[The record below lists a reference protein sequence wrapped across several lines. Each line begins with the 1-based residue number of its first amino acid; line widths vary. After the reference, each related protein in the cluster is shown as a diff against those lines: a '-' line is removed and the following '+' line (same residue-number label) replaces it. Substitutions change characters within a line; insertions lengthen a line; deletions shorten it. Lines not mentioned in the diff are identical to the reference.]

1 MSTTFAPSSTAA
13 PQPLWKTFL
22 FFLLPMMGSNIMQSL
37 SGTVNNIYLGQMLGV
52 HAVSAVTGF
61 FPILFLLISFCIGL
75 GSGASVLIAQAYG
88 ANEPLRVKAVAGTTL
103 TVTMILGFVI
113 AIFGGSFTRT
123 MLNLIGTPPDIL
135 ADATEYARIFLL
147 SVPLLFIF
155 VLFTT
160 ITRGVGDTRTPFFA
174 LILSTAIS
182 MTLTPALIQGWFG
195 LPRMG
200 VASGAY
206 ASIVSF
212 FVTVIWIAWY
222 MLWKKHPLAPD
233 RDFLRQLR
241 IDRHILKIVLA
252 IGLPTGLQIIFVS
265 ISEIAVLS
273 FVNAFG
279 SNATAAYGAVN
290 QIVSY
295 VQLPAMSIGITASVF
310 GAQAIGRGNTA
321 MLTNIMRTGIILQF
335 VITGGLILLAYI
347 FSRAMLGLFITV
359 PQVQDIA
366 QGLLHITL
374 WSYVIFGMAAVVS
387 GVMRSSG
394 AVMIPVALSLTAVL
408 GVQVPLSYWLSHRI
422 GLEGV
427 WIAYPIAFAVMLVF
441 QSSYYWFVWRKKTH
455 ARLI

>member
-1 MSTTFAPSSTAA
+1 MSVAYAQSTASA
-13 PQPLWKTFL
+13 PRPLWKMFV

-37 SGTVNNIYLGQMLGV
+37 SGTINGIYLGQMLGV
-52 HAVSAVTGF
+52 HAVSTVAVF

-75 GSGASVLIAQAYG
+75 GSGGSVLIAQAYG

-103 TVTMILGFVI
+103 TVSIFLGFVI
-113 AIFGGSFTRT
+113 AIFGGAFTKT
-123 MLNLIGTPPDIL
+123 MLTLIGTPPDIL
-135 ADATEYARIFLL
+135 ADTTEYSRIFLL
-147 SVPLLFIF
+147 SAPLLFIF

-174 LILSTAIS
+174 LLLSTATS
-182 MTLTPALIQGWFG
+182 LALTPALIQGWFG

-200 VASGAY
+200 VISGAY

-212 FVTVIWIAWY
+212 FVTVVWIVCY

-233 RDFLRQLR
+233 RVFLRHLKV
-241 IDRHILKIVLA
+241 DWHILKLVLA
-252 IGLPTGLQIIFVS
+252 IGMPTGLQIIFVS

-310 GAQAIGRGNTA
+310 GAQAIGRNNPS
-321 MLTNIMRTGIILQF
+321 MLGQIARTGIVLQF
-335 VITGGLILLAYI
+335 VITGSLILLAYI
-347 FSRAMLGLFITV
+347 FSRTMLSLFITA
-359 PQVQDIA
+359 PDVQDIA

-374 WSYVIFGMAAVVS
+374 WSYMVFGMAGVLS

-394 AVMIPVALSLTAVL
+394 TVWIPLSLSLLAVL
-408 GVQVPLSYWLSHRI
+408 GIQVPMSYWLSHRI
-422 GLEGV
+422 GLQGV
-427 WIAYPIAFAVMLVF
+427 WIAYPIAFVAMLIF
-441 QSSYYWFVWRKKTH
+441 QSAYFWFVWRKKTH
-455 ARLI
+455 TRLI